1 MLPLPCSHADYR
13 ALGCVGTLWTR
24 GAARGPFWG
33 VYVSSMTNHPEFA
46 WDREGSRDVGFSNLN
61 LGPSGQTGELAYPAP
76 GVSVLSSHFTG
87 QGWGGGAD
95 SLQTAP
101 ASCPQIPELSFAG
114 CLSHHGLGTSPH
126 CLLVSFYHLF
136 LPCPH
141 TPSKPPF
148 KHALWASFCSRV
160 FLLNACFVIRNLCF
174 RLYCVVSQNND

>member
-46 WDREGSRDVGFSNLN
+46 WDRGGSRDVGFSNLN
-61 LGPSGQTGELAYPAP
+61 LGPSGQTGELAYTAP

-87 QGWGGGAD
+87 QGWGGGLVPSRLLPRRAPKYL
-95 SLQTAP
+95 SLA
-101 ASCPQIPELSFAG
+101 
-114 CLSHHGLGTSPH
+114 
-126 CLLVSFYHLF
+126 LLVAFRIMGWEQAPIVCLF
-136 LPCPH
+136 PFITSSSPCPH

-148 KHALWASFCSRV
+148 KHALWASFCS
-160 FLLNACFVIRNLCF
+160 
-174 RLYCVVSQNND
+174 